1 MRNSN
6 AGFTL
11 AELVVSIVLVGIVMS
26 VAIPTYSNLTNQAQ
40 REINLANMSIIK
52 DTFLRYYQE
61 THMKGNPQLPTE
73 PENNLLDEEY
83 RQIVLSDGR
92 TPNYLFSGDLPLNT
106 NNNAF
111 HYEILSDTSEQ
122 GYITKLFIISDVD
135 EDSPSYEEYRLGE
148 I

>member
-11 AELVVSIVLVGIVMS
+11 AELVISIVIVGIVMS
-26 VAIPTYSNLTNQAQ
+26 VAIPTYSNITNQAQ

>member
-1 MRNSN
+1 M
-6 AGFTL
+6 T
-11 AELVVSIVLVGIVMS
+11 
-26 VAIPTYSNLTNQAQ
+26 
-40 REINLANMSIIK
+40 IIK
-52 DTFLRYYQE
+52 QSFMQYYYDN
-61 THMKGNPQLPTE
+61 HMIGDPHFPQLPQDSLMDAT
-73 PENNLLDEEY
+73 Y
-83 RQIVLSDGR
+83 RQTILGDGR
-92 TPNYLFSGDLPLNT
+92 TPDMLFSGDLPLNT

>member
-6 AGFTL
+6 SGFTL
-11 AELVVSIVLVGIVMS
+11 AELVVSIALVGIVMS
-26 VAIPTYSNLTNQAQ
+26 VAIPTYSNLTNDTQ

-61 THMKGNPQLPTE
+61 MHMSCNPHLPTE
-73 PENNLLDEEY
+73 PENNLLDDEY
-83 RQIVLSDGR
+83 RQFVLADGR
-92 TPNYLFSGDLPLNT
+92 NVNHLFSGDLPKNT

-135 EDSPSYEEYRLGE
+135 ESSPSYEEYRLGE

>member
-11 AELVVSIVLVGIVMS
+11 AELVVSIVVVGIVMS

>member
-11 AELVVSIVLVGIVMS
+11 AELVISIVIVGIVMS
-26 VAIPTYSNLTNQAQ
+26 VAIPTYSSVTNQAQ

-92 TPNYLFSGDLPLNT
+92 TPNYLFSGNLPLNT

>member
-11 AELVVSIVLVGIVMS
+11 AELVVSIVMVGIVMS

-61 THMKGNPQLPTE
+61 THMKGNPQFPTE

>member
-61 THMKGNPQLPTE
+61 MHMSGNPHLPTE
-73 PENNLLDEEY
+73 PENNLLDDEY
-83 RQIVLSDGR
+83 RQLVLTDGR
-92 TPNYLFSGDLPLNT
+92 NVNHLFSGDLPKNT

-111 HYEILSDTSEQ
+111 HYEIVSDTSEQ

>member
-6 AGFTL
+6 SGFTL
-11 AELVVSIVLVGIVMS
+11 AELVVSIALVGIVMS
-26 VAIPTYSNLTNQAQ
+26 VAIPTYSNLTNDTQ

-61 THMKGNPQLPTE
+61 MYMSGNPHLPTE
-73 PENNLLDEEY
+73 PENNLLDDEY
-83 RQIVLSDGR
+83 RQFVLADGR
-92 TPNYLFSGDLPLNT
+92 NVNHLFSGDLPKNT

-111 HYEILSDTSEQ
+111 HYDILSDTSEQ

-135 EDSPSYEEYRLGE
+135 ESSPSYEEYRLGE

>member
-6 AGFTL
+6 DGFTL
-11 AELVVSIVLVGIVMS
+11 AELVVSIALVGIVMS
-26 VAIPTYSNLTNQAQ
+26 FAIPTFSNVTMDTQ
-40 REINLANMSIIK
+40 RQINLANMSIIK

-83 RQIVLSDGR
+83 FELILSDGR
-92 TPNYLFSGDLPLNT
+92 TPNHLFSGDLPLNS
-106 NNNAF
+106 NRNPF
-111 HYEILSDTSEQ
+111 RYEIESDTSSQ

-135 EDSPSYEEYRLGE
+135 EDSPSYEEYVIGE

>member
-61 THMKGNPQLPTE
+61 THIKGNPQLPTE

>member
-1 MRNSN
+1 
-6 AGFTL
+6 
-11 AELVVSIVLVGIVMS
+11 
-26 VAIPTYSNLTNQAQ
+26 
-40 REINLANMSIIK
+40 
-52 DTFLRYYQE
+52 
-61 THMKGNPQLPTE
+61 MKGNPQLPTE

>member
-11 AELVVSIVLVGIVMS
+11 AELVVSIVMVGIVMS

>member
-11 AELVVSIVLVGIVMS
+11 AELVVSIAVVGIVMS

-61 THMKGNPQLPTE
+61 THIKGNPQLPTE

-111 HYEILSDTSEQ
+111 HYEILSDTSEE

>member
-11 AELVVSIVLVGIVMS
+11 AELVISIVIVGIVMS

>member
-11 AELVVSIVLVGIVMS
+11 AELVISIVIVGIVMS
-26 VAIPTYSNLTNQAQ
+26 VAIPTYSNVTNQAQ

-61 THMKGNPQLPTE
+61 THMKGNPQLPIE

>member
-11 AELVVSIVLVGIVMS
+11 AEMVVSIALVGVVMS
-26 VAIPTYSNLTNQAQ
+26 FAIPTFSNVTMDTQ
-40 REINLANMSIIK
+40 RQINLANMSIIR

-61 THMKGNPQLPTE
+61 THMKGNPQLPKE
-73 PENNLLDEEY
+73 PENNLLDGEY

-92 TPNYLFSGDLPLNT
+92 TPNHLFSGDLPFNS
-106 NNNAF
+106 NQNPF
-111 HYEILSDTSEQ
+111 KYEIESDTSEQ

-135 EDSPSYEEYRLGE
+135 EDSPSYEEYIIGE

>member
-6 AGFTL
+6 DGFTL
-11 AELVVSIVLVGIVMS
+11 AELVVSIALVGIVMS
-26 VAIPTYSNLTNQAQ
+26 FAIPTFSNVTMDTQ
-40 REINLANMSIIK
+40 RQINLANMSIIR

-73 PENNLLDEEY
+73 PENNLLDEDY
-83 RQIVLSDGR
+83 RDIILSDGR
-92 TPNYLFSGDLPLNT
+92 TPNHLFSGNLPVNS
-106 NNNAF
+106 NYNPF
-111 HYEILSDTSEQ
+111 KYEIDSDTSSQ

-135 EDSPSYEEYRLGE
+135 EDSPSYEEYIIGE

>member
-6 AGFTL
+6 SGFTL
-11 AELVVSIVLVGIVMS
+11 AELVVSIALVGIVMS
-26 VAIPTYSNLTNQAQ
+26 LAIPTYSNLTNDTQ

-73 PENNLLDEEY
+73 PENNLLDEDYFEL
-83 RQIVLSDGR
+83 ILSDGR
-92 TPNYLFSGDLPLNT
+92 TPNHLFSGDLPKNT

-135 EDSPSYEEYRLGE
+135 ESSPSYEEYRLGE